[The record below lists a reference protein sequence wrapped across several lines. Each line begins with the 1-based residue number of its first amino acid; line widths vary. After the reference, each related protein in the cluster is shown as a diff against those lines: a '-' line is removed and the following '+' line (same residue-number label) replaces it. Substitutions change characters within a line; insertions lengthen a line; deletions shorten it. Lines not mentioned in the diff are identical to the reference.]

1 MQYTILGQSSPQY
14 YGMLLNNENSR
25 NYLTHCL
32 SSHSRES
39 TGSIL
44 FITWLC
50 ITVIPCGRDTVFLYD
65 SHSRNRE
72 GRPDPSGYSVL
83 LKFQI

>member
-1 MQYTILGQSSPQY
+1 
-14 YGMLLNNENSR
+14 MLLNNEDSR

-44 FITWLC
+44 FITVLC
-50 ITVIPCGRDTVFLYD
+50 VAVIPCGRYTVFLFD
-65 SHSRNRE
+65 SYSRNRQ
-72 GRPDPSGYSVL
+72 GRSDPNGYSLL
-83 LKFQI
+83 LKFPDLVAVA